1 MKRLGSVLSA
11 ILIAALV
18 VAIPSAV
25 FAGGKT
31 HDHDLTAEIVSI
43 DAKAKTITLK
53 DEKGENHTA
62 PLLGAAIAEAKNLK
76 AGDKVTATCQ
86 DNDAGEHEG
95 VKALKKV

>member
-25 FAGGKT
+25 FAAGKT
-31 HDHDLTAEIVSI
+31 HDMTAEVVSI
-43 DAKAKTITLK
+43 DTKAKTITLK

-62 PLLGAAIAEAKNLK
+62 PLLGAAIAEAKGLK
-76 AGDKVTATCQ
+76 AGDKVNATCQ
-86 DNDAGEHEG
+86 DNEAGEHEG